1 MSSKQEIRN
10 AMKALEGAF
19 QSDKAASECE
29 AYWSGIEARDAF
41 RNAGTVLLYMA
52 IRGEIPTAGFIE
64 RWAGKKRIALPLVKG
79 DTLELREY
87 RPSKICKGYKGISE
101 PTPEAPLISP
111 EEIDFAIIP
120 GVAFAPSGNGGF
132 KRLGRGKGFYD
143 RLLPLLHCPTVPAG
157 YSFRFIED
165 LPTDS
170 WDVNI
175 TG

>member
-1 MSSKQEIRN
+1 MMSKQEIRN
-10 AMKALEGAF
+10 AMKALEEAF
-19 QSDKAASECE
+19 PPDKAASECG
-29 AYWSGIEARDAF
+29 AFWSVIESREDF

-52 IRGEIPTAGFIE
+52 IAGEIQTAGFIE
-64 RWAGKKRIALPLVKG
+64 KWSEKKRIVLPLVKG

-87 RPSKICKGYKGISE
+87 RPSMICKGYKGICE
-101 PTPEAPLISP
+101 PTSDAPTVSP
-111 EEIDFAIIP
+111 EEIEFAIIP
-120 GVAFAPSGNGGF
+120 GVAFAPTDNGGM

-165 LPTDS
+165 LPSDP
-170 WDVNI
+170 WDMSI

>member
-19 QSDKAASECE
+19 PSDKAASECDDF
-29 AYWSGIEARDAF
+29 WSGIEARNAF

-52 IRGEIPTAGFIE
+52 IRGEMPTSGFIK
-64 RWAGKKRIALPLVKG
+64 RWEGKKRIVLPLVKE

-87 RPSKICKGYKGISE
+87 RPSMMCSGYKGIPE
-101 PTPEAPLISP
+101 PTDEAPPVSP
-111 EEIDFAIIP
+111 EEIEFAIIP
-120 GVAFAPSGNGGF
+120 GVAFAPADDGGY

-165 LPTDS
+165 LPTEPQ
-170 WDVNI
+170 DVNI